1 MKDKCI
7 LEIDIMEN
15 NFIVKYN
22 GAFMIKYHNNLNKI
36 ALKDFNQRELS
47 IFFAVCSIMKEQG
60 TSELEI
66 SFSDLENIIGIPFKD
81 KNELVTYIRNTNR
94 KLLNLKTEI
103 ANDGVYIDFVLF
115 RTFIT
120 DTNKNI
126 LTVKVNEDFAYILN
140 DLTQNFTL
148 FELKEFNLLTSIYAK
163 HLYRLLKQFRYTGYY
178 KVEISEFKR
187 LFDVPSSYQMNDI
200 NKRVLNPAIKEVKKF
215 FSSLTLTK
223 EKEGK
228 RIKYLKFTFDKEKR
242 SIANEDSII
251 DISIDQSNLALIHQ
265 PKENIVCP
273 KCGQLLSKCTAK
285 NGDIFWGHKN
295 YLTSDC
301 KATYSSIEEIEAA
314 RVKEEAKIKAKE
326 AEEKAIKEHWYYT
339 IQDPKEREEF
349 EKEVKQLLDNH
360 SDVIIFKGFTEE
372 HVIVQMKEK
381 AFTFKDLSFRP
392 NLSFPINR
400 DTINELKKTI
410 NDSK

>member
-1 MKDKCI
+1 MINKSSLIFYKG
-7 LEIDIMEN
+7 EM
-15 NFIVKYN
+15 
-22 GAFMIKYHNNLNKI
+22 MIKYHNNLNKI
-36 ALKDFNQRELS
+36 ALKGFNQRELG
-47 IFFAVCSIMKEQG
+47 IFFAICSIMKEKGIQELEI
-60 TSELEI
+60 TFSELERIVGI
-66 SFSDLENIIGIPFKD
+66 SFKD
-81 KNELVTYIRNTNR
+81 KSELVDYIRNMSR
-94 KLLNLKTEI
+94 KLLDLKIESSE
-103 ANDGVYIDFVLF
+103 NGVFINFVLF
-115 RTFIT
+115 RTLIT
-120 DTNKNI
+120 DTNTEK
-126 LTVKVNEDFAYILN
+126 LTIRVNEDFSYILN
-140 DLTQNFTL
+140 DLTKHFTL
-148 FELKEFNLLTSIYAK
+148 FELKDFNQLNSIYAK
-163 HLYRLLKQFRYTGYY
+163 HLYRLLKQFKYTGMFRI
-178 KVEISEFKR
+178 EISEFRR
-187 LFDVPSSYQMNDI
+187 LFDIPMSYRMTDI
-200 NKRVLNPAIKEVKKF
+200 NRRVLTPAMKEVSQF
-215 FSSLTLTK
+215 FTSLTLIK

-228 RIKYLKFTFDKEKR
+228 NIKYLKFTFDKEKR

-251 DISIDQSNLALIHQ
+251 DISIDQSNLALIDQ

-372 HVIVQMKEK
+372 NVIVQMKEK

>member
-1 MKDKCI
+1 
-7 LEIDIMEN
+7 MEN

-120 DTNKNI
+120 DTNKNM

-178 KVEISEFKR
+178 RVEISEFKR

-200 NKRVLNPAIKEVKKF
+200 NKRVLNPAIKEVRKF

-242 SIANEDSII
+242 SITNENSTI
-251 DISIDQSNLALIHQ
+251 DISIDQSNLSLIDQ

-301 KATYSSIEEIEAA
+301 KATFSTIEEIEA
-314 RVKEEAKIKAKE
+314 
-326 AEEKAIKEHWYYT
+326 
-339 IQDPKEREEF
+339 EREKRLNLIENEADRAKF
-349 EKEVKQLLDNH
+349 EKEVKELINQHKDIVKLISFDKRYVCIEQIEQQDLFYRNPVMRIKIDKNAINLIK
-360 SDVIIFKGFTEE
+360 SCIEE
-372 HVIVQMKEK
+372 W
-381 AFTFKDLSFRP
+381 
-392 NLSFPINR
+392 
-400 DTINELKKTI
+400 
-410 NDSK
+410 SK

>member
-1 MKDKCI
+1 MKDKWI

-15 NFIVKYN
+15 NSIVKYN

-120 DTNKNI
+120 DTNKNM

-178 KVEISEFKR
+178 RVEISEFKR

-200 NKRVLNPAIKEVKKF
+200 NKRVLNPAIKEVRKF

-242 SIANEDSII
+242 SITNEDSTI
-251 DISIDQSNLALIHQ
+251 DISIDKSNLDVIEQ
-265 PKENIVCP
+265 PKENLVCP

-301 KATYSSIEEIEAA
+301 KATFSTIEDVEAA

-326 AEEKAIKEHWYYT
+326 AEEQAIKDHWYYT

-349 EKEVKQLLDNH
+349 NKEVKQLIDKH
-360 SDVIIFKGFTEE
+360 SDTLILIEFTDTYIKIQNKIK
-372 HVIVQMKEK
+372 HPKFNK
-381 AFTFKDLSFRP
+381 LPFNPAFTI
-392 NLSFPINR
+392 PINR
-400 DTINELKKTI
+400 DTINEIKKVI
-410 NDSK
+410 DGDL

>member
-1 MKDKCI
+1 
-7 LEIDIMEN
+7 MEN

-120 DTNKNI
+120 DTNKNM

-178 KVEISEFKR
+178 RVEISEFKR

-200 NKRVLNPAIKEVKKF
+200 NKRVLNPAIKEARKF

-242 SIANEDSII
+242 SITNENSTI
-251 DISIDQSNLALIHQ
+251 DISIDQSNLSLIDQ
-265 PKENIVCP
+265 PKEKIVCP

-301 KATYSSIEEIEAA
+301 KATFSTIEEIEA
-314 RVKEEAKIKAKE
+314 
-326 AEEKAIKEHWYYT
+326 
-339 IQDPKEREEF
+339 EREKRLNLIENEADRGKF
-349 EKEVKQLLDNH
+349 EKEVKELINQHKDIVKLISFDKRYVCIEQIEQQDLFYRNPVMRIKIDKNAINLIK
-360 SDVIIFKGFTEE
+360 SCIEE
-372 HVIVQMKEK
+372 W
-381 AFTFKDLSFRP
+381 
-392 NLSFPINR
+392 
-400 DTINELKKTI
+400 
-410 NDSK
+410 SK

>member
-1 MKDKCI
+1 MINKSSLIFYKG
-7 LEIDIMEN
+7 EM
-15 NFIVKYN
+15 
-22 GAFMIKYHNNLNKI
+22 MIKYHNNLNKI
-36 ALKDFNQRELS
+36 ALKGFNQRELG
-47 IFFAVCSIMKEQG
+47 IFFAICSIMKEKGIQELEI
-60 TSELEI
+60 TFSELERIVGI
-66 SFSDLENIIGIPFKD
+66 SFKD
-81 KNELVTYIRNTNR
+81 KSELVDYIRNMSR
-94 KLLNLKTEI
+94 KLLDLKIESSE
-103 ANDGVYIDFVLF
+103 NGVFINFVLF
-115 RTFIT
+115 RTLIT
-120 DTNKNI
+120 DTNTEK
-126 LTVKVNEDFAYILN
+126 LTIRVNEDFSYILN
-140 DLTQNFTL
+140 DLTKHFTL
-148 FELKEFNLLTSIYAK
+148 FELKDFNQLNSIYAK
-163 HLYRLLKQFRYTGYY
+163 HLYRLLKQFKYTGMFRI
-178 KVEISEFKR
+178 EISEFRR
-187 LFDVPSSYQMNDI
+187 LFDIPISYRMTDI
-200 NKRVLNPAIKEVKKF
+200 NRRVLTPAMKEVSQF
-215 FSSLTLTK
+215 FTSLTLIK

-228 RIKYLKFTFDKEKR
+228 NIKYLKFTFDKEKR

-251 DISIDQSNLALIHQ
+251 DISIDQSNLALIDQ

>member
-251 DISIDQSNLALIHQ
+251 DISIDKSNLALIDQ

>member
-1 MKDKCI
+1 MKTNDLI
-7 LEIDIMEN
+7 IFN
-15 NFIVKYN
+15 HGV
-22 GAFMIKYHNNLNKI
+22 GMIKYHNNLNKI
-36 ALKDFNQRELS
+36 ALTDFNQRELS
-47 IFFAVCSIMKEQG
+47 IFFTACSIMKEQG
-60 TSELEI
+60 TNELEI
-66 SFSDLENIIGIPFKD
+66 SFIELEKLIGISFKD
-81 KNELVTYIRNTNR
+81 KNELVKYVRSLSD
-94 KLLNLKTEI
+94 KLLKLKTNIE
-103 ANDGVYIDFVLF
+103 NDGLYITFVLF
-115 RTFIT
+115 RTFVI
-120 DTNKNI
+120 DTNRNM
-126 LTVKVNEDFAYILN
+126 LTIKVNEDFAYILN
-140 DLTQNFTL
+140 DLTRNFTL
-148 FELKEFNLLTSIYAK
+148 FELQEFNALGSTYAK
-163 HLYRLLKQFRYTGYY
+163 HLYRMLKQFKYTGYF
-178 KVEISEFKR
+178 KIEMSEFRR
-187 LFDVPSSYQMNDI
+187 LLDIPEKYRMCDI
-200 NKRVLNPAIKEVKKF
+200 NKRVLAPAINEVSYF
-215 FSSLTLTK
+215 FSSLSLNK
-223 EKEGK
+223 IKEG
-228 RIKYLKFTFDKEKR
+228 RNIKYLEFTFDKEKR

-251 DISIDQSNLALIHQ
+251 DISIDQSNLTLIDQ

-349 EKEVKQLLDNH
+349 KKEVKQLLDNH

>member
-1 MKDKCI
+1 M
-7 LEIDIMEN
+7 ID
-15 NFIVKYN
+15 
-22 GAFMIKYHNNLNKI
+22 
-36 ALKDFNQRELS
+36 
-47 IFFAVCSIMKEQG
+47 
-60 TSELEI
+60 
-66 SFSDLENIIGIPFKD
+66 
-81 KNELVTYIRNTNR
+81 
-94 KLLNLKTEI
+94 
-103 ANDGVYIDFVLF
+103 
-115 RTFIT
+115 
-120 DTNKNI
+120 
-126 LTVKVNEDFAYILN
+126 
-140 DLTQNFTL
+140 
-148 FELKEFNLLTSIYAK
+148 
-163 HLYRLLKQFRYTGYY
+163 
-178 KVEISEFKR
+178 
-187 LFDVPSSYQMNDI
+187 
-200 NKRVLNPAIKEVKKF
+200 
-215 FSSLTLTK
+215 
-223 EKEGK
+223 
-228 RIKYLKFTFDKEKR
+228 
-242 SIANEDSII
+242 
-251 DISIDQSNLALIHQ
+251 Q

-372 HVIVQMKEK
+372 HVKVQMKEK

-392 NLSFPINR
+392 ILSFPINR
-400 DTINELKKTI
+400 DTINKLKKTI

>member
-1 MKDKCI
+1 MINKSSLIFYKG
-7 LEIDIMEN
+7 EM
-15 NFIVKYN
+15 
-22 GAFMIKYHNNLNKI
+22 MIKYHNNLNKI
-36 ALKDFNQRELS
+36 ALKGFNQRELG
-47 IFFAVCSIMKEQG
+47 IFFAICSIMKEKGIQELEI
-60 TSELEI
+60 TFSELERIVGI
-66 SFSDLENIIGIPFKD
+66 SFKD
-81 KNELVTYIRNTNR
+81 KSELVDYIRNMSR
-94 KLLNLKTEI
+94 KLLDLKIESSE
-103 ANDGVYIDFVLF
+103 NGVFINFVLF
-115 RTFIT
+115 RTLII
-120 DTNKNI
+120 DTNTEK
-126 LTVKVNEDFAYILN
+126 LTIRVNEDFSYILN
-140 DLTQNFTL
+140 DLTKHFTL
-148 FELKEFNLLTSIYAK
+148 FELKDFNQLNSIYAK
-163 HLYRLLKQFRYTGYY
+163 HLYRLLKQFKYTGMFRI
-178 KVEISEFKR
+178 EISEFRR
-187 LFDVPSSYQMNDI
+187 LFDIPMSYRMTDI
-200 NKRVLNPAIKEVKKF
+200 NRRVLTPAMKEVSQF
-215 FSSLTLTK
+215 FTSLTLIK

-228 RIKYLKFTFDKEKR
+228 NIKYLKFTFDKEKR

>member
-1 MKDKCI
+1 
-7 LEIDIMEN
+7 MEN

-251 DISIDQSNLALIHQ
+251 DISIDQSNLALIDQ

-301 KATYSSIEEIEAA
+301 KATFSTIEEIEA
-314 RVKEEAKIKAKE
+314 
-326 AEEKAIKEHWYYT
+326 
-339 IQDPKEREEF
+339 EREKRLNLIENEADRAKF
-349 EKEVKQLLDNH
+349 EKEVKELINQYKDIVKLSGFEKRYVCIEQIEQQDLFYQNPVTRIKIDKNAIN
-360 SDVIIFKGFTEE
+360 VIKSCIEE
-372 HVIVQMKEK
+372 W
-381 AFTFKDLSFRP
+381 
-392 NLSFPINR
+392 
-400 DTINELKKTI
+400 
-410 NDSK
+410 SK

>member
-126 LTVKVNEDFAYILN
+126 LTVKVNEDFTYILN

-251 DISIDQSNLALIHQ
+251 DISIDQSNLALIDQ

>member
-1 MKDKCI
+1 MINKSSLIFYKG
-7 LEIDIMEN
+7 EM
-15 NFIVKYN
+15 
-22 GAFMIKYHNNLNKI
+22 MIKYHNNLNKI
-36 ALKDFNQRELS
+36 ALKGFNQRELG
-47 IFFAVCSIMKEQG
+47 IFFAICSIMKEKGIQELEI
-60 TSELEI
+60 TFSELERIVGI
-66 SFSDLENIIGIPFKD
+66 SFKD
-81 KNELVTYIRNTNR
+81 KSELVDYIRNMSR
-94 KLLNLKTEI
+94 KLLDLKIESSE
-103 ANDGVYIDFVLF
+103 NGVFINFVLF
-115 RTFIT
+115 RTLIT
-120 DTNKNI
+120 DTNTEK
-126 LTVKVNEDFAYILN
+126 LTIRVNEDFSYILN
-140 DLTQNFTL
+140 DLTKHFTL
-148 FELKEFNLLTSIYAK
+148 FELKDFNQLNSIYAK
-163 HLYRLLKQFRYTGYY
+163 HLYRLLKQFKYTGMFRI
-178 KVEISEFKR
+178 EISEFRR
-187 LFDVPSSYQMNDI
+187 LFDIPMSYRMTDI
-200 NKRVLNPAIKEVKKF
+200 NRRVLTPAMKEVSQF
-215 FSSLTLTK
+215 FTSLTLIK

-228 RIKYLKFTFDKEKR
+228 NIKYLKFTFDKEKR

-251 DISIDQSNLALIHQ
+251 DISIDQLNLALIHQ

>member
-1 MKDKCI
+1 MINKSSLIFYKG
-7 LEIDIMEN
+7 EM
-15 NFIVKYN
+15 
-22 GAFMIKYHNNLNKI
+22 MIKYHNNLNKI
-36 ALKDFNQRELS
+36 ALKGFNQRELG
-47 IFFAVCSIMKEQG
+47 IFFAICSIMKEKGIQELEI
-60 TSELEI
+60 TFSELERIVGI
-66 SFSDLENIIGIPFKD
+66 SFKD
-81 KNELVTYIRNTNR
+81 KSELVDYIRNMSR
-94 KLLNLKTEI
+94 KLLDLKIESSE
-103 ANDGVYIDFVLF
+103 NGVFINFVLF
-115 RTFIT
+115 RTLIT
-120 DTNKNI
+120 DTNTEK
-126 LTVKVNEDFAYILN
+126 LTIRVNEDFSYILN
-140 DLTQNFTL
+140 DLTKHFTL
-148 FELKEFNLLTSIYAK
+148 FELKDFNQLNSIYAK
-163 HLYRLLKQFRYTGYY
+163 HLYRLLKQFKYTGMFRI
-178 KVEISEFKR
+178 EISEFRR
-187 LFDVPSSYQMNDI
+187 LFDIPMSYRMTDI
-200 NKRVLNPAIKEVKKF
+200 NRRVLTPAMKEVSQF
-215 FSSLTLTK
+215 FTSLTLIK

-228 RIKYLKFTFDKEKR
+228 NIKYLKFTFDKEKR

>member
-251 DISIDQSNLALIHQ
+251 DISIDQSNLALIDQ

-295 YLTSDC
+295 YLTSGC

>member
-1 MKDKCI
+1 M
-7 LEIDIMEN
+7 
-15 NFIVKYN
+15 
-22 GAFMIKYHNNLNKI
+22 
-36 ALKDFNQRELS
+36 
-47 IFFAVCSIMKEQG
+47 
-60 TSELEI
+60 
-66 SFSDLENIIGIPFKD
+66 
-81 KNELVTYIRNTNR
+81 
-94 KLLNLKTEI
+94 
-103 ANDGVYIDFVLF
+103 F

-148 FELKEFNLLTSIYAK
+148 FELKEFNLLTWIYAK

-251 DISIDQSNLALIHQ
+251 DISIDQSNLALIDQ

>member
-47 IFFAVCSIMKEQG
+47 IFFADCSIMKEQG

-163 HLYRLLKQFRYTGYY
+163 QLYRLLKQFRYTGYY

-251 DISIDQSNLALIHQ
+251 DISIDQSNLALIDQ

-326 AEEKAIKEHWYYT
+326 AKEKAIKEHWYYT

>member
-1 MKDKCI
+1 MINKSSLIFYKG
-7 LEIDIMEN
+7 EM
-15 NFIVKYN
+15 
-22 GAFMIKYHNNLNKI
+22 MIKYHNNLNKI
-36 ALKDFNQRELS
+36 ALKGFNQRELG
-47 IFFAVCSIMKEQG
+47 IFFAICSIMKEKGIQELEI
-60 TSELEI
+60 TFSELERIVGI
-66 SFSDLENIIGIPFKD
+66 SFKD
-81 KNELVTYIRNTNR
+81 KSELVDYIRNMSR
-94 KLLNLKTEI
+94 KLLDLKIESSE
-103 ANDGVYIDFVLF
+103 NGVFINFVLF
-115 RTFIT
+115 RTLIT
-120 DTNKNI
+120 DTNTEK
-126 LTVKVNEDFAYILN
+126 LTIRVNEDFSYILN
-140 DLTQNFTL
+140 DLTKHFTL
-148 FELKEFNLLTSIYAK
+148 FELKDFNQLNSIYAK
-163 HLYRLLKQFRYTGYY
+163 HLYRLLKQFKYTGMFRI
-178 KVEISEFKR
+178 EISEFRR
-187 LFDVPSSYQMNDI
+187 LFDIPMSYRMTDI
-200 NKRVLNPAIKEVKKF
+200 NRRVLTPAMKEVSQF
-215 FSSLTLTK
+215 FTSLTLIK

-228 RIKYLKFTFDKEKR
+228 NIKYLKFTFDKEKR

-251 DISIDQSNLALIHQ
+251 DISIDQSNLALIDQ

>member
-1 MKDKCI
+1 MNQLEALQNAQQKGYCI
-7 LEIDIMEN
+7 
-15 NFIVKYN
+15 
-22 GAFMIKYHNNLNKI
+22 MIKYHNDMNLV
-36 ALKDFNQRELS
+36 AFKDFNQRELN
-47 IFFAVCSIMKEQG
+47 IFFSICSLLKERG
-60 TSELEI
+60 EEPITF
-66 SFSDLENIIGIPFKD
+66 SFNDIKSIININIPNNNVF
-81 KNELVTYIRNTNR
+81 ESLLVSTYD
-94 KLLNLKTEI
+94 KLLQLQLGYHNEQKI
-103 ANDGVYIDFVLF
+103 VRFSLF
-115 RTFIT
+115 TGYVVDKEKKEVTI
-120 DTNKNI
+120 N
-126 LTVKVNEDFAYILN
+126 VNHDYSYILN
-140 DLTQNFTL
+140 ELSKNFTI
-148 FELKEFNLLTSIYAK
+148 FELQEFNSLASSYSK
-163 HLYRLLKQFRYTGYY
+163 NMFRLLKQYKSTGFYTVSVDEFRRLLDIPESYTMKKIGARILSLILKELSPY
-178 KVEISEFKR
+178 FR
-187 LFDVPSSYQMNDI
+187 DLNI
-200 NKRVLNPAIKEVKKF
+200 NKIKEGR
-215 FSSLTLTK
+215 S
-223 EKEGK
+223 
-228 RIKYLKFTFDKEKR
+228 IKVLEFTFKPQYNKNDQ
-242 SIANEDSII
+242 NEII
-251 DISIDQSNLALIHQ
+251 DTIDVEASQSNLIE
-265 PKENIVCP
+265 ENKDQIVCP
-273 KCGQLLSKCTAK
+273 KCGRQLFKCTAK

>member
-372 HVIVQMKEK
+372 DVIVQMKEK

-400 DTINELKKTI
+400 DTINKLKKTI